1 MKQPE
6 EIMLT
11 GQEIRA
17 RLGRGDTLTARCNI
31 TIDEYPGGD
40 NLRVRKGEQFM
51 VSCIGSGR
59 GPDEV
64 IALGG
69 KDLSI
74 PPWYVVHFDVKR
86 MTAESISMRL
96 RMAAKENG

>member
-11 GQEIRA
+11 GQEIRD

-31 TIDEYPGGD
+31 TISEYPGGHP
-40 NLRVRKGEQFM
+40 LRVKKGEQFI

-69 KDLSI
+69 EDLSI
-74 PPWYVVHFDVKR
+74 PPWHVVHFDVRR
-86 MTAESISMRL
+86 MNDQT
-96 RMAAKENG
+96 